1 MRANHFPTES
11 TNVSDALRSRLP
23 RDCQEVTLLLNQ
35 GIFLR
40 NRKKKS
46 NWHHFHGNLTDFFNS
61 IFASWKKKYK
71 KNAEDFGSQIKVFIR
86 IVLKSVFQVGF
97 KIKKWYNG
105 VTEYAATI
113 PLASSPNWTSQ
124 AHRKFLF

>member
-40 NRKKKS
+40 NRKKKVI
-46 NWHHFHGNLTDFFNS
+46 G
-61 IFASWKKKYK
+61 
-71 KNAEDFGSQIKVFIR
+71 
-86 IVLKSVFQVGF
+86 
-97 KIKKWYNG
+97 
-105 VTEYAATI
+105 TI
-113 PLASSPNWTSQ
+113 SMET
-124 AHRKFLF
+124 